1 MIMRKAPVVAILAA
15 AFGITAASAHPKLLS
30 ASPAA
35 NSAAAAP
42 GKIEMHFS
50 EGLIPAFVS
59 IDLVEKKTSAKIAV
73 KTSVSGG
80 GKVLTGIPAKPLRAG
95 PYHLT
100 YHVTSVDTHRVQA
113 SYDFTVR

>member
-1 MIMRKAPVVAILAA
+1 MRKALVVAIVTA
-15 AFGITAASAHPKLLS
+15 AFGITAASAHPKLVS

-35 NSAAAAP
+35 NSLGAAP

-50 EGLIPAFVS
+50 EGLIPAFAS
-59 IDLVEKKTSAKIAV
+59 IDLVEKKGAAKIAV

-80 GKVLTGIPAKPLRAG
+80 GKILTGVPAKALAPGAYR
-95 PYHLT
+95 LT

-113 SYDFTVR
+113 GYDFTVR

>member
-1 MIMRKAPVVAILAA
+1 MRKALIVAIVAA
-15 AFGITAASAHPKLLS
+15 SFGVTAASAHPRLLS

-35 NSAAAAP
+35 NSAVAAP

-50 EGLIPAFVS
+50 EGLIPAFAS
-59 IDLVEKKTSAKIAV
+59 IDLLEKKSSAKVAV

-80 GKVLTGIPAKPLRAG
+80 GKILTGVPAKPLTPG
-95 PYHLT
+95 EWHLT

>member
-1 MIMRKAPVVAILAA
+1 MRKAPIVAILAA

-35 NSAAAAP
+35 NAVVAAP
-42 GKIEMHFS
+42 GKIEMRFS
-50 EGLIPAFVS
+50 EGLIPAFAS
-59 IDLVEKKTSAKIAV
+59 IDLVDKKTSAKVAV

-80 GKVLTGIPAKPLRAG
+80 GKVLTGVPAKPLAAG
-95 PYHLT
+95 AWHLT

-113 SYDFTVR
+113 GYDFTVR